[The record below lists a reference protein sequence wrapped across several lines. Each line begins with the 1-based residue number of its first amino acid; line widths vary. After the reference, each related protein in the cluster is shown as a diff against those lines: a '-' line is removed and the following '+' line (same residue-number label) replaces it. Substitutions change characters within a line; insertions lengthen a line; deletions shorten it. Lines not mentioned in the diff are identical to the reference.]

1 MRKEPWVPISLVDKS
16 NDAMHHRVSGDTTRQ
31 SSRILCCIYTLFI
44 LLPFCL
50 PLKHTHTHTQ
60 CKGANCWQ
68 KRANSLEWFTDGLT
82 GATTPPPQQQ
92 QQQQQQYR
100 KHVALEN
107 SSPISAYQYI
117 SLCGTVYIV
126 SMDTKGHGTRKE
138 RATTTSR
145 EKERKR
151 ERYQQL

>member
-1 MRKEPWVPISLVDKS
+1 MLYLYTIY
-16 NDAMHHRVSGDTTRQ
+16 
-31 SSRILCCIYTLFI
+31 SSAFLFASQT
-44 LLPFCL
+44 
-50 PLKHTHTHTQ
+50 HTHTHTQ

-82 GATTPPPQQQ
+82 GATTPPPQQQQ

-145 EKERKR
+145 EKERKKDTSSCDHSLVTLCTFQHR
-151 ERYQQL
+151 KRLSTLDVLFPFL